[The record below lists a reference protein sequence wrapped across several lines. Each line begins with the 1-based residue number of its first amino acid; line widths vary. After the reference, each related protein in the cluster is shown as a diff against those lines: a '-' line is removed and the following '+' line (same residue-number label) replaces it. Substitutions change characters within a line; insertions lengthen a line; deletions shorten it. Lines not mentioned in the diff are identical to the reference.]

1 MTALGGYWLGINKKK
16 EKTKLSL
23 KHGVKNRTKE

>member
-16 EKTKLSL
+16 EKTELSL

>member
-16 EKTKLSL
+16 GKDKTLTQAWS
-23 KHGVKNRTKE
+23 KESDKI